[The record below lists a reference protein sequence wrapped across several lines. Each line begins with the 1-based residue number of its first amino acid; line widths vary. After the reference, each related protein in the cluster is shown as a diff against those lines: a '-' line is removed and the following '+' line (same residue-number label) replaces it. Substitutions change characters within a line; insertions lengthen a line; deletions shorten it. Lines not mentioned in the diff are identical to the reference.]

1 MDYKKISKIVIH
13 KVKNKFFKHLK
24 IIPSTGHLPVQDQQ
38 TGHRE
43 HDRRDQET
51 HERRFNRIPEDQP
64 PHQEEKFFQELLPR
78 CDRQETR

>member
-13 KVKNKFFKHLK
+13 KVKNKFFKHFK
-24 IIPSTGHLPVQDQQ
+24 IIPSSGHLPVQDQQ

-51 HERRFNRIPEDQP
+51 HE
-64 PHQEEKFFQELLPR
+64 
-78 CDRQETR
+78 